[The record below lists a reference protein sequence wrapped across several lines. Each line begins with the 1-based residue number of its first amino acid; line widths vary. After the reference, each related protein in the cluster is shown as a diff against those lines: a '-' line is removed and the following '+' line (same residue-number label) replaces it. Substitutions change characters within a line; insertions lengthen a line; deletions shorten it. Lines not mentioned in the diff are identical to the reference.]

1 MKPLTILDLFSG
13 IGGFSYAAEVLVGGF
28 KTIGFCEYDKKC
40 QEVLKLR
47 FPGVPIYPDI
57 RELNEETLGYTAKQ
71 GLEGGAGEGIQGGGN
86 GLAGNGDGNGQ
97 KNYAP
102 IHADI
107 ITGGYP
113 CQPFS
118 QAGKRGG
125 EDDDRH
131 LWPEMFRVI
140 QLIKPKYVICENVA
154 GHISMGLNSVLSDL
168 ESEGYTTEVFILPA
182 CAVDAKH
189 RRDRVWIMGYAQH
202 DGQSTKQKFRGNETS
217 SNQRGKE
224 KQAQTG
230 KFEGADRP
238 RDAEGIRRGKNGKQ
252 STPISNTNN
261 AGSGQRLRVDGNGQE
276 KDQGRKGQSFT
287 EFSKA
292 SEDVAQRSQD
302 DWGQWLTEP
311 SVGRVAHG
319 ISGRVDRLKQLGNSI
334 VPQVAAQLFRAIKE
348 VENATH
354 PPTK

>member
-1 MKPLTILDLFSG
+1 MLTILDLFSG
-13 IGGFSYAAEVLVGGF
+13 IGGFSYAAEVLVGGY

-47 FPGVPIYPDI
+47 FPSVPIYPDI
-57 RELNEETLGYTAKQ
+57 RELNE
-71 GLEGGAGEGIQGGGN
+71 
-86 GLAGNGDGNGQ
+86 
-97 KNYAP
+97 P

-125 EDDDRH
+125 ENDDRH

-140 QLIKPKYVICENVA
+140 QLVKPTYVICENVA
-154 GHISMGLNSVLSDL
+154 GHISMGLDSVLSDL
-168 ESEGYTTEVFILPA
+168 ESEGYRTEVFVLGA
-182 CAVDAKH
+182 VSVDAPHK
-189 RRDRVWIMGYAQH
+189 RSRVWIMAYSSSDTG
-202 DGQSTKQKFRGNETS
+202 GQSERGVDAKAIRVQEKNRQTRCGGGESCRASGVEQREAFRVHE
-217 SNQRGKE
+217 
-224 KQAQTG
+224 
-230 KFEGADRP
+230 EGDVAD
-238 RDAEGIRRGKNGKQ
+238 
-252 STPISNTNN
+252 TNN

-292 SEDVAQRSQD
+292 SEDVADTSKQGLEGCSQAGNTGSK
-302 DWGQWLTEP
+302 GQESGNEYSGGCDRGRGSKWPVEP

-334 VPQVAAQLFRAIKE
+334 VPQIAAQLFRAIKE
-348 VENATH
+348 IENELT
-354 PPTK
+354 